1 MAIVKSEQQ
10 ELSRGPEYC
19 SPFNTRNKFWVV
31 PWMFLITLYSYSSSP
46 VRIPSFPV
54 RIPSMNFVY
63 LQPHWYEFSSTGDS
77 VGQTLWDGTELK

>member
-46 VRIPSFPV
+46 VRIPSM
-54 RIPSMNFVY
+54 SFVH
-63 LQPHWYEFSSTGDS
+63 LQPHWYEFSSMGDS